1 MRKSFIVALMA
12 VITLIGA
19 TFVIAQSTSTPAASG
34 TPTMLLT
41 KALPDVAGKE
51 VTMLTVSYAP
61 GGASP
66 PHRHNADVFVY
77 VLEGAVVMQV
87 AGGKEL
93 TLKVGDTFHEVP
105 TDIHS
110 VSRNASMTA
119 PAKILVFAIKA
130 QGAPITMPAK

>member
-1 MRKSFIVALMA
+1 MHKSFFRILVALGALIGCATIVA
-12 VITLIGA
+12 
-19 TFVIAQSTSTPAASG
+19 QSPSVTASG
-34 TPTMLLT
+34 AATPLLT
-41 KALPDVAGKE
+41 KALPDIPGKE
-51 VTMLTVSYAP
+51 VTMLTVTYPP

-66 PHRHNADVFVY
+66 AHRHNADVFVY

-87 AGGKEL
+87 ASGQEL
-93 TLKVGDTFHEVP
+93 TVSAGQTFHESP

-130 QGAPITMPAK
+130 QGAPLTVPVK